1 MIFLSLNDNLLF
13 LYSKNAGFCILYKL
27 SYFEDN
33 LWGLSSL
40 VFLFKCLV
48 VVCQHISCG
57 NSRDLS
63 EALQGKLL
71 FCIVRI
77 CSDVR
82 ASERLIYCSC
92 ERASQPFARANRMF
106 YFSIKDFDSCSF
118 LMHQWRRKPRLEP
131 GTSGMF
137 YFRIKGFG
145 SCSLL
150 MQQWRCHQGSN
161 LGPPEWQF
169 SALSTKLWGP
179 AVTLPLRL

>member
-118 LMHQWRRKPRLEP
+118 QC
-131 GTSGMF
+131 TSGAEN
-137 YFRIKGFG
+137 
-145 SCSLL
+145 
-150 MQQWRCHQGSN
+150 QGSN
-161 LGPPEWQF
+161 LGPPGCF
-169 SALSTKLWGP
+169 ILGLKVLAHAHS
-179 AVTLPLRL
+179 